1 MESPRQAW
9 RLLLSFQDTGDLDA
23 WPTTS
28 SRRSWDLGAAEVC
41 GLSQYPK
48 QKHRVR
54 PIVTEWLG
62 VLSVIISMALK
73 CMVN

>member
-9 RLLLSFQDTGDLDA
+9 RLLVSFHDTGDLDA

-28 SRRSWDLGAAEVC
+28 SRRSCDLRAAEVC
-41 GLSQYPK
+41 GLSIPT